1 MIADI
6 QAAVADFQDAVKD
19 ELSARD
25 LAGLHKINFE
35 LDRLVSIK
43 PKKKSKK
50 ATLKAKPKVAPELF
64 NLPAE

>member
-6 QAAVADFQDAVKD
+6 QAKIADFQDAVKD
-19 ELSARD
+19 ELTARD

-35 LDRLVSIK
+35 LDRLVDIN

-50 ATLKAKPKVAPELF
+50 ATLKSADSDSTE
-64 NLPAE
+64 